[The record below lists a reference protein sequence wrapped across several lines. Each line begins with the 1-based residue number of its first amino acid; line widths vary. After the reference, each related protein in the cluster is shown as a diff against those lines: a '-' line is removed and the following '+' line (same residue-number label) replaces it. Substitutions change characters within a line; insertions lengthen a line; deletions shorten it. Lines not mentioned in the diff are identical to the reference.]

1 MPVSPRGAKIV
12 RFTRTGDAVNTG
24 PQTASQPGSESGAE
38 SGSESADAPGA
49 KHHFESTAR
58 FVAWVRA
65 AAPYIHAFRGKTFV
79 VGFGGEVAAGKL
91 AQSLAYDC
99 NLLAALGIRL
109 VLVHGARP
117 QIDAEVKRRGLEP
130 RFHNG
135 LRVTDAATM
144 ECVKMAMAVTRFEVE
159 ALLSQGLPNTPMAG
173 GYMRVTGGNFI
184 TARPVGVVDGVD
196 YQYTGAVRK
205 IIAEEINADLDQQ
218 NVVLITPLG
227 MSPAGEIFNM
237 CMEEVAEAVAVAV
250 KAEKLIYLC
259 DAPGLLDDDG
269 DLVGSVTADEA
280 EQHIEDRKGLAD
292 DLGLY
297 LPCAVRAV
305 RSGVVRC
312 HLLDH
317 DKDGALLLEFFTP
330 AGVGTV
336 VSRDPLFRLRE
347 ATVDDVGPLVAL
359 ISPLEADGT
368 LVRRGR
374 ELLES
379 EIDRFSVVEYD
390 GMLVGCAALY
400 RFSGDNAAELA
411 CLAVTPEH
419 RRAGLGEQLLC
430 RIEQRARHDGLERL
444 FVLTTRTAHWFRER
458 GFEETAPEALPAQKR
473 ELYNLQRRSKVFVK
487 LL

>member
-1 MPVSPRGAKIV
+1 MIIAHGGQGAVLSNLSNESPL
-12 RFTRTGDAVNTG
+12 
-24 PQTASQPGSESGAE
+24 PPGSAPASPAPA
-38 SGSESADAPGA
+38 GSHEGSHFDAA
-49 KHHFESTAR
+49 SR
-58 FVAWVRA
+58 FVAWVRG

-79 VGFGGEVAAGKL
+79 VGFGGEVAAGEM

-109 VLVHGARP
+109 VLVHGARA
-117 QIDAEVKRRGLEP
+117 QIDAEVARRGLAQ
-130 RFHNG
+130 RFHHG
-135 LRVTDAATM
+135 LRVTDPATL

-173 GYMRVTGGNFI
+173 GYMRITGGNFI
-184 TARPVGVVDGVD
+184 VARPVGVVDGVD

-205 IIAEEINADLDQQ
+205 VIAAEINADLDQQ

-227 MSPAGEIFNM
+227 MSLTGEIFNL

-259 DAPGLLDDDG
+259 DAPGLLDGDG
-269 DLVGSVTADEA
+269 RLIDSVTADEA
-280 EQHIEDRKGLAD
+280 EHHLQAGEGLTEDLH
-292 DLGLY
+292 LY
-297 LPCAVRAV
+297 LPCAIRAV
-305 RSGVVRC
+305 RRGVARC
-312 HLLDH
+312 HLLDR
-317 DKDGALLLEFFTP
+317 DKDGGLLLEFFTP

-336 VSRDPLFRLRE
+336 VSRDALFRVRE
-347 ATVDDVGPLVAL
+347 AMIDDVGALAAL

-374 ELLES
+374 ELLER

-400 RFSGDNAAELA
+400 PFSEDNAAELA
-411 CLAVTPEH
+411 CLAVTPEY
-419 RRAGLGEQLLC
+419 RRAGLGEQLLA
-430 RIEQRARHDGLERL
+430 RIERRARTQRLERL

-458 GFEETAPEALPAQKR
+458 GFSEIGPETLPRQKR
-473 ELYNLQRRSKVFVK
+473 ELFNYQRRSKVFVK
-487 LL
+487 SL

>member
-1 MPVSPRGAKIV
+1 VTIITPS
-12 RFTRTGDAVNTG
+12 GDIL
-24 PQTASQPGSESGAE
+24 SAE
-38 SGSESADAPGA
+38 STPEPRPEYASAEHPDASA
-49 KHHFESTAR
+49 AEKSHHFKSPAH
-58 FVAWVRA
+58 FVAWVRG

-79 VGFGGEVAAGKL
+79 VGFGGEVVAGEL
-91 AQSLAYDC
+91 AQSLAYDF

-117 QIDAEVKRRGLEP
+117 QIDAEAERRGLEA

-135 LRVTDAATM
+135 LRVTDPATL

-173 GYMRVTGGNFI
+173 GYMRITGGNFI
-184 TARPVGVVDGVD
+184 VARPVGVVDGID
-196 YQYTGAVRK
+196 YQYTGTVRK
-205 IIAEEINADLDQQ
+205 VVAEEINADLDQQ

-227 MSPAGEIFNM
+227 MSLTGEIFNL
-237 CMEEVAEAVAVAV
+237 CVEEVAEAVAIAV

-269 DLVGSVTADEA
+269 RLIDSVTADEA
-280 EQHIEDRKGLAD
+280 EHHLQAGEGLTEDLH
-292 DLGLY
+292 LY
-297 LPCAVRAV
+297 LPCAIRAV
-305 RSGVVRC
+305 RRGVARC
-312 HLLDH
+312 HLLDR

-336 VSRDPLFRLRE
+336 VSRDPLFRVRE
-347 ATVDDVGPLVAL
+347 AQVDDVGALVAL

-374 ELLES
+374 ELLER

-390 GMLVGCAALY
+390 SMLVGCAALY
-400 RFSGDNAAELA
+400 PFTEDNAAELA
-411 CLAVTPEH
+411 CLAVSTEY
-419 RRAGLGEQLLC
+419 RRSGLGEQLLE
-430 RIEQRARHDGLERL
+430 RIERRARRQGLERL

-458 GFEETAPEALPAQKR
+458 GFSEIGPEALPRLKR
-473 ELYNLQRRSKVFVK
+473 ELFNYQRRSKVFVK
-487 LL
+487 SL